1 MPRQKITRDMVL
13 EAAFSIA
20 RSWGP
25 EQVMVKHIAAALGCS
40 VQPIYSYCENMDA
53 LREDLAHMA
62 SQFLRQYVS
71 RHVDRHDLF
80 RSTGE
85 TYLRFAREEP
95 GLFRLYFF
103 RNRPTAASLEDA
115 CRQESNPHMLSFL
128 QESLG
133 LDQER
138 AQQLYQHMIIY
149 TMGLS
154 FILASSGG
162 DIPAEEMSAQ
172 LERAYDAFFNTVS
185 PESQQT

>member
-25 EQVMVKHIAAALGCS
+25 EQVLVKHIAAALGCS

-53 LREDLAHMA
+53 LREDLAGMA
-62 SQFLRQYVS
+62 GRFLRQYIAH
-71 RHVDRHDLF
+71 HVDRHDLF

-103 RNRPTAASLEDA
+103 RSRPTAASLSDA
-115 CRQESNPHMLSFL
+115 CRQEANPHMLPLL
-128 QESLG
+128 QQSLG
-133 LDQER
+133 LDQEHAR
-138 AQQLYQHMIIY
+138 QLYQHMIIY
-149 TMGLS
+149 TMGLA

-172 LERAYDAFFNTVS
+172 LERAYEAFCS
-185 PESQQT
+185 AAGPESRQT